1 MIMAERGA
9 LIDGK
14 YEILKEI
21 GRGGMSVVYLA
32 MDNRLNKQWA
42 VKEIRKKGN
51 SKSDEIVINSLLAE
65 ADLMKK
71 LDHPALPRIVDIV
84 SNAKTIYIIMD
95 YIEGRSLDVIL
106 KEQGASPEALVILWA
121 KQLVQALRYLHSQN
135 PPIIYR
141 DMKPSNIMLKP
152 DGIVKIIDFGIA
164 REYREKELSD
174 TTVLGTKGYAPPEQY
189 NGRTDKRSDIFSLGM
204 TMYSLITGR
213 DPIKGDIYVP
223 VRQIDRSLS
232 EGIEL
237 IIDKCVQP
245 AAKDRY
251 QSCEELL
258 RDLEHPNLLTDSN
271 KRQMQRRIRVFK
283 TSVAFMILFTSAG
296 TIFRF
301 IGTDRNNKIYK
312 TYIETTNA
320 DPNERIGVYRKAVL
334 IYPQRIDAYMKILEC
349 FEEEGSFKPSECRYF
364 TDIYDS
370 NKDGMDKSSDEYAE
384 LNYKAGMMFYSF
396 YTNEDGSENIAGR
409 INNAYR
415 YFKDNHENPE
425 ISAEFKYKNLSEC
438 YYSICEFYKKYIF
451 DGIKTQE
458 VSKAGFDELIAQI
471 SEVLKAMDNN
481 EDSYITQYD
490 RMAVYNGIFCLLYD
504 LRIYM
509 AQTGVDKEIVLGILQ
524 MIYEN
529 TSDITLNKQ
538 KSKKIKAE
546 IESKYSD
553 YKEAIERA
561 YENVQTMK
569 KWE

>member
-1 MIMAERGA
+1 MAELGA

-21 GRGGMSVVYLA
+21 GRGGMSFVYLA

-51 SKSDEIVINSLLAE
+51 SKSDEIIINSLLAE
-65 ADLMKK
+65 ADLMKR

-84 SNAKTIYIIMD
+84 SNDMTIYIIMD
-95 YIEGRSLDVIL
+95 YIEGRSLDVIM
-106 KEQGASPEALVILWA
+106 KEYGASPERLVISWA
-121 KQLVQALRYLHSQN
+121 KQLAQALKYLHSQK

-164 REYREKELSD
+164 REYREKALSD

-189 NGRTDKRSDIFSLGM
+189 SGRTDKRSDIFSLGM

-213 DPIKGDIYVP
+213 DPIKGDIYTP
-223 VRQIDRSLS
+223 VRQINKSLS

-245 AAKDRY
+245 AVKDRY

-258 RDLEHPNLLTDSN
+258 RDLEHPELLTSSH
-271 KRQMQRRIRVFK
+271 KRQVRRRIRSFRF
-283 TSVAFMILFTSAG
+283 SVAFMVLFASIG
-296 TIFRF
+296 TICRF
-301 IGTDRNNKIYK
+301 IGTDRNNSIYEA
-312 TYIETTNA
+312 YIETTNA
-320 DPNERIGVYRKAVL
+320 DPNERIAIYRRAVE
-334 IYPQRIDAYMKILEC
+334 IYPQKIEAYMKILEC
-349 FEEEGSFKPSECRYF
+349 FEEEGSFRPSECRYF

-370 NKDGMDKSSDEYAE
+370 NKEAMDKSSCEYAE

-396 YTNEDGSENIAGR
+396 YTNEDGSENISGK

-415 YFKDNHENPE
+415 YFKDNHENTNIP
-425 ISAEFKYKNLSEC
+425 AEFKYKNLSEC
-438 YYSICEFYKKYIF
+438 YYSICEFYKTYIF
-451 DGIKTQE
+451 DGIKTNE
-458 VSKAGFDELIAQI
+458 VSRADFDEIIDKI
-471 SEVLKAMDNN
+471 SGVLKAMDSN

-509 AQTGVDKEIVLGILQ
+509 AQTGVEKSVVIGILQ
-524 MIYEN
+524 RIYEN
-529 TSDITLNKQ
+529 TSDITLNKR
-538 KSKKIKAE
+538 KSIKLKDE
-546 IESKYSD
+546 IENRYQD

-561 YENVQTMK
+561 YENVQK